1 MAKRWDE
8 RISDY
13 KNALE
18 RLKEAIE
25 ESKVIDSSTIKD
37 GVIQRFEFTLELSWK
52 VMKYFLNSEG
62 LTEAKAPRST
72 IRTGFNNE
80 IIQDAKLWI
89 DMIEDRNLT
98 THTNSQS
105 TSEEIYGKIINSY
118 YKELEDFYLN
128 VKDKEVE

>member
-25 ESKVIDSSTIKD
+25 ESQIIHSSTIKD

-98 THTNSQS
+98 THTYSQS
-105 TSEEIYGKIINSY
+105 TSDEIYEKIVNSY
-118 YKELEDFYLN
+118 YKELKMFFLEI
-128 VKDKEVE
+128 KDKEVE

>member
-13 KNALE
+13 KNALK

-62 LTEAKAPRST
+62 PTEAKAPRST

-80 IIQDAKLWI
+80 IIDNAKLWI

-98 THTNSQS
+98 THTYSQS
-105 TSEEIYGKIINSY
+105 TSDEIYGKIINSY

>member
-98 THTNSQS
+98 THTYSQS
-105 TSEEIYGKIINSY
+105 TSDEIYGKIINFY

>member
-25 ESKVIDSSTIKD
+25 ESKIINSSTIRD

-80 IIQDAKLWI
+80 IIQNAKLWI

-98 THTNSQS
+98 THTYSQS
-105 TSEEIYGKIINSY
+105 TSDEIYEKIVNSY
-118 YKELEDFYLN
+118 YRELEAFYLN

>member
-25 ESKVIDSSTIKD
+25 ESKTINSSTIRD

-72 IRTGFNNE
+72 IRTGFKNE

-89 DMIEDRNLT
+89 DMIEDRNLA
-98 THTNSQS
+98 THTYSQS
-105 TSEEIYGKIINSY
+105 TSDEIYEKIVNSY
-118 YKELEDFYLN
+118 YEELKMFFLEI
-128 VKDKEVE
+128 KDKEVE

>member
-13 KNALE
+13 ENALE
-18 RLKEAIE
+18 RLKESIE
-25 ESKVIDSSTIKD
+25 ESKIINSSTIRD

-52 VMKYFLNSEG
+52 VMKFFLNSEG
-62 LTEAKAPRST
+62 LMDAKAPRST

-80 IIQDAKLWI
+80 IIKDAKLWI

-98 THTNSQS
+98 THTYSQS
-105 TSEEIYGKIINSY
+105 ISDEIYKKIVSSY
-118 YKELEDFYLN
+118 YGELKKFFLEI
-128 VKDKEVE
+128 KDKEVE

>member
-13 KNALE
+13 KNALK

-98 THTNSQS
+98 THTYSQS
-105 TSEEIYGKIINSY
+105 TSDEIYGKIINFY

>member
-1 MAKRWDE
+1 MAKRWNE

-25 ESKVIDSSTIKD
+25 ESKIINSSTIKD

-52 VMKYFLNSEG
+52 AMKYFLNSEG

-80 IIQDAKLWI
+80 IIQNAKLWI

-98 THTNSQS
+98 THTYSQS
-105 TSEEIYGKIINSY
+105 TSDEIYEKIVNSY
-118 YKELEDFYLN
+118 YNELKVFYLN
-128 VKDKEVE
+128 IKDKEVE

>member
-13 KNALE
+13 ENALE
-18 RLKEAIE
+18 RLKESIE
-25 ESKVIDSSTIKD
+25 ESKIINSSTIRD

-52 VMKYFLNSEG
+52 VMKFFLNSEG
-62 LTEAKAPRST
+62 LMDAKAPRST

-80 IIQDAKLWI
+80 IIKDAKLWI

-98 THTNSQS
+98 THTYSQS
-105 TSEEIYGKIINSY
+105 ISDEIYEKIVSSY
-118 YKELEDFYLN
+118 YGELKKFFLEI
-128 VKDKEVE
+128 KDKEVE

>member
-80 IIQDAKLWI
+80 IIEDAKLWI

-98 THTNSQS
+98 THTYSQS
-105 TSEEIYGKIINSY
+105 TSDEIYGKIINFY

>member
-18 RLKEAIE
+18 RLNEAIE
-25 ESKVIDSSTIKD
+25 ESKTINSSTIRD

-62 LTEAKAPRST
+62 LTEAKAPKST
-72 IRTGFNNE
+72 IRAGFNNE
-80 IIQDAKLWI
+80 VIKNAKLWI

-98 THTNSQS
+98 THTYSQS
-105 TSEEIYGKIINSY
+105 TSDEIYEKIIHSY
-118 YKELEDFYLN
+118 YKELKVFYLN
-128 VKDKEVE
+128 MKDKEVE

>member
-1 MAKRWDE
+1 MAKRWNE

-18 RLKEAIE
+18 RLNEAIE
-25 ESKVIDSSTIKD
+25 ESKIINSSTIKD

-62 LTEAKAPRST
+62 IIEAKAPRST
-72 IRTGFNNE
+72 IRAGFNNE
-80 IIQDAKLWI
+80 IIQNANLWI

-98 THTNSQS
+98 THTYSQS
-105 TSEEIYGKIINSY
+105 ASNEIYEKIVDSY
-118 YKELEDFYLN
+118 YKELEIFYMN

>member
-25 ESKVIDSSTIKD
+25 ESKTINSSTIRD

-98 THTNSQS
+98 THTYSQS
-105 TSEEIYGKIINSY
+105 TSDEIYEKIVSSY
-118 YKELEDFYLN
+118 YEELKTFFLEI
-128 VKDKEVE
+128 KDKEVE

>member
-18 RLKEAIE
+18 RLKESIE
-25 ESKVIDSSTIKD
+25 ESKTINSSTIKD

-62 LTEAKAPRST
+62 ITEAKAPRST
-72 IRTGFNNE
+72 IRSGFNNE
-80 IIQDAKLWI
+80 IIQNAKLWI

-98 THTNSQS
+98 THTYSQS
-105 TSEEIYGKIINSY
+105 TSDEIYEKIVNTY
-118 YKELEDFYLN
+118 YEELKQFFLEI
-128 VKDKEVE
+128 KDKEVE

>member
-1 MAKRWDE
+1 MAKRWNE

-25 ESKVIDSSTIKD
+25 ESKTINSSTIRD

-72 IRTGFNNE
+72 IRAGFNNE
-80 IIQDAKLWI
+80 IIQNAKLWI

-98 THTNSQS
+98 THTYSQS
-105 TSEEIYGKIINSY
+105 TSDEIYEKIVNSY
-118 YKELEDFYLN
+118 YKELENFYLN
-128 VKDKEVE
+128 IKDKEVE

>member
-98 THTNSQS
+98 THTYSQS
-105 TSEEIYGKIINSY
+105 TSNEIYGKIINSY

>member
-13 KNALE
+13 KNALK

-98 THTNSQS
+98 THTYSQS
-105 TSEEIYGKIINSY
+105 TSDEIYGKIINFY
-118 YKELEDFYLN
+118 YKELEDFYLS